1 MLVKKVRN
9 NTCAGNQRMNASSMN
24 KNSAL
29 NWNTAWMGF
38 GWFDIRDA
46 FNANPSSGS
55 GAPDTRLARKIL
67 NALLPVSCVRAENP
81 TDTPE
86 PDVEAVPAVSKLHQN
101 VPNPFNPTTTIKFD
115 LAHDGQVRLQIF
127 DVAGHLVRTLVNGTL
142 TRGYN
147 QAVTWN
153 GLDQNGRRV
162 PSGVY
167 FYQLVTDDLTATNK
181 MVMLK

>member
-1 MLVKKVRN
+1 MCRS
-9 NTCAGNQRMNASSMN
+9 TFR
-24 KNSAL
+24 
-29 NWNTAWMGF
+29 
-38 GWFDIRDA
+38 R
-46 FNANPSSGS
+46 SGL
-55 GAPDTRLARKIL
+55 PPLA
-67 NALLPVSCVRAENP
+67 ARAELEAQALELVVLVAA
-81 TDTPE
+81 PE

-153 GLDQNGRRV
+153 GLDEGGRRV